1 MSFERHPEATAAIV
15 SLDFAPL
22 PTTVYASA
30 EAELAQWSVTNLAKT
45 INTIDTR
52 FGAQFY
58 NSAAGQAAGGYA
70 RRTITGLVA
79 GRTYTFSMTYNA
91 QAGVTNARGIWRL
104 GVVGIGDGNPIDL
117 KGTTTDRET
126 SYTFKATSTSHTL
139 QLTLVAHSAGET
151 TSLFRNAGVALRGET
166 LPISEGDLTLDKS
179 RVPFGQA
186 DITVP
191 LMSVGLLEKLN
202 PFENPRVQL
211 TAAAENDPRV
221 FDLVMTRRTVDH
233 SARVVKMDLA
243 TDEAL
248 LLAYSKLTDDQG
260 AFSRQDSLRSIINYV
275 LAQAIPGAAL
285 QTAGAADRPFRVLTD
300 ATNMLIDP
308 RYARTPNNGYGAAN
322 VTTLVDNT
330 WVSSENLWGVH
341 LYNPVTTDGFFE
353 LRNAD
358 MAYGM
363 QAGRSY
369 TFSATGSVRSAV
381 GGSERVE
388 RARRLVVVALVP
400 GGYIDLATSPQVS
413 TTVNADTRVS
423 VSFTVPTNATQ
434 VWVRAYHGHTQ
445 GTITWRAFRLTETDR
460 YAGTHN
466 SEYFDGVRPNT
477 TDYAY
482 SWTGA
487 ADNSPSRRVAL
498 FSRAPEVLS
507 WRAGRSAWDFLAGI
521 IDVAGLRLWCD
532 ERRRWWLV
540 DPKDYKVPGRVSVR
554 VDNAT
559 DGDDTM
565 DAGGGDAPT
574 GVVARFTWRDNDGNS
589 KTKDDY
595 AGTPGRVMVM
605 EFDDRPYPGP
615 GTAALVLVGM
625 TNRGRTQEVTVASVM
640 DATPG
645 QEISISLPG
654 TNDQLGQLQSVRWDL
669 TEGLMDLRSAGLT
682 EVTPGS
688 WLQGYSE
695 RTWPNAPDTDTWA
708 SLT

>member
-1 MSFERHPEATAAIV
+1 MSFERHPEATARFQFGTPLVITPGATV
-15 SLDFAPL
+15 WTSNFNSWPSALTASLFRYWSDTGRDNGPGAEWETNAAVT
-22 PTTVYASA
+22 TTVGSLSGLTVGRQYRFS
-30 EAELAQWSVTNLAKT
+30 LFIK
-45 INTIDTR
+45 INTGTP
-52 FGAQFY
+52 
-58 NSAAGQAAGGYA
+58 
-70 RRTITGLVA
+70 
-79 GRTYTFSMTYNA
+79 TFRMA
-91 QAGVTNARGIWRL
+91 VAGVTSTLTA
-104 GVVGIGDGNPIDL
+104 V
-117 KGTTTDRET
+117 TT
-126 SYTFKATSTSHTL
+126 SYVQRTVTFTADSTSYPL
-139 QLTLVAHSAGET
+139 SFIAGAAAKYYIDD
-151 TSLFRNAGVALRGET
+151 LALEL
-166 LPISEGDLTLDKS
+166 LPITSSSVSLPVSEGDLTLDKS
-179 RVPFGQA
+179 HAPFGTA
-186 DITVP
+186 DLTVP
-191 LMSVGLLEKLN
+191 LMSTQVLESLS
-202 PFENPRVQL
+202 PFTNPRVQL

-221 FDLVMTRRTVDH
+221 FDLVMTGRTVDH

-248 LLAYSKLTDDQG
+248 LQAYSKLTDDQG

-275 LAQAIPGAAL
+275 LGQAIPGAAL
-285 QTAGAADRPFRVLTD
+285 QTTGAADRPFRVLTD

-308 RYARTPNNGYGAAN
+308 RYARTPNGGYGAAN

-330 WVSSENLWGVH
+330 WVNSENLWGVH
-341 LYNPVTTDGFFE
+341 LYAPASTDGFFE

-369 TFSATGSVRSAV
+369 TFSATGSVRSAM
-381 GGSERVE
+381 GGTERVE
-388 RARRLVVVALVP
+388 RARRLVVVALLP
-400 GGYIDLATSPQVS
+400 SGYVDLATSPQVS

-423 VSFTVPTNATQ
+423 VSFTVPANATQ

-532 ERRRWWLV
+532 EQRRWWLV

-559 DGDDTM
+559 DGNDTM

-640 DATPG
+640 SATPG